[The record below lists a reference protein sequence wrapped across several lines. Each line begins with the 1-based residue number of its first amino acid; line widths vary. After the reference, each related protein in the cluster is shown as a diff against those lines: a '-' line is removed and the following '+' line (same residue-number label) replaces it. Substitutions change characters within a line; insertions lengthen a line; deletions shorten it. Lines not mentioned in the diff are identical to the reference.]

1 MKKVFKDFAAYIR
14 LHDGMGKPKI
24 NFQDMYKMFPQF
36 TFTPTSDFGSY
47 TNFGE
52 AFEAK
57 NLNMV
62 VSDGKDEC
70 FMVYREYGDANENLA
85 YVS

>member
-1 MKKVFKDFAAYIR
+1 MI
-14 LHDGMGKPKI
+14 
-24 NFQDMYKMFPQF
+24 
-36 TFTPTSDFGSY
+36 
-47 TNFGE
+47 
-52 AFEAK
+52 
-57 NLNMV
+57 